1 MLTQGPTQD
10 LKCTLN
16 ILSFLTASYSLD
28 CLACAKDIMMIVLLL
43 QMMWGW
49 EGWGMV
55 HLCKGLGGGDRG
67 WVFFFYF
74 LFCFWGVVN
83 CSFMTGTL

>member
-16 ILSFLTASYSLD
+16 ILSFLTASYPLD

-49 EGWGMV
+49 EGWGWFIYV
-55 HLCKGLGGGDRG
+55 RVWVGAIGGGYIFSIFCS
-67 WVFFFYF
+67 VF
-74 LFCFWGVVN
+74 GVLLIVL
-83 CSFMTGTL
+83 S